1 MSEHLTA
8 FYCVKQREATLQMPI
23 KREAPKIY
31 ERFSCLLLQSS
42 LYAGQSTFA
51 LQATND
57 NPNSN
62 KAVHKMI
69 LFINYSWMK
78 ENFTINDNV
87 GGYEI
92 SIKKV
97 SKPNVVIWFCVCLWI
112 RIFRIKCQQKQYSP
126 A

>member
-1 MSEHLTA
+1 
-8 FYCVKQREATLQMPI
+8 MPI

-51 LQATND
+51 LQATHD
-57 NPNSN
+57 NPNIN
-62 KAVHKMI
+62 REHHKMI

-78 ENFTINDNV
+78 EIFTINDNA

-97 SKPNVVIWFCVCLWI
+97 PIANVVIWFCVCLWV
-112 RIFRIKCQQKQYSP
+112 RI
-126 A
+126 